1 MPGQGIQAMRI
12 LKEKI
17 LRIVCIEEVSII
29 ENSINDR
36 NNERWLII
44 LRDEILLSKEKKKI
58 AKSIEK
64 QLDNNFIL
72 ICIKYDEQW

>member
-1 MPGQGIQAMRI
+1 M
-12 LKEKI
+12 
-17 LRIVCIEEVSII
+17 IETMK
-29 ENSINDR
+29 DD
-36 NNERWLII
+36 WLSFVMKFYYQ
-44 LRDEILLSKEKKKI
+44 RKKKI